1 MVREEFS
8 LSHGLFLFMLSLF
21 RLLTRSCSSKIPKMS
36 SEKILLPF
44 IVLYWQPINFSEN
57 ILIRKS
63 GEGLWT
69 EAGWGRGGDR
79 AFEAVFFYRA
89 LQLSALAAEARDCP
103 CSSRCRRCTVLW
115 DINWAFIMRTYP
127 EAFAVDSYIYIDS

>member
-1 MVREEFS
+1 MLAFLLSSLSTFCDAVFSKPLEVMREEFS

-69 EAGWGRGGDR
+69 EAGWGRGCG
-79 AFEAVFFYRA
+79 
-89 LQLSALAAEARDCP
+89 
-103 CSSRCRRCTVLW
+103 SRSQ
-115 DINWAFIMRTYP
+115 AG
-127 EAFAVDSYIYIDS
+127 IDA

>member
-1 MVREEFS
+1 
-8 LSHGLFLFMLSLF
+8 
-21 RLLTRSCSSKIPKMS
+21 MS

-69 EAGWGRGGDR
+69 EAGLGRGWD
-79 AFEAVFFYRA
+79 
-89 LQLSALAAEARDCP
+89 
-103 CSSRCRRCTVLW
+103 SR
-115 DINWAFIMRTYP
+115 NQAG
-127 EAFAVDSYIYIDS
+127 IDA